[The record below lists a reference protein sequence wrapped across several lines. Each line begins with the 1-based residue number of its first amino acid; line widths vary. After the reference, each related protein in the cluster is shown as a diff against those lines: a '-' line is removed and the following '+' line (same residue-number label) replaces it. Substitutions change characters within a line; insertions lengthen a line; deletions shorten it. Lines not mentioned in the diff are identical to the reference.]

1 MGRPISN
8 GARYFPLD
16 VDFASDPKVK
26 TLRARHGAEG
36 VMCYIYLLC
45 AVFREGYAIKYDDD
59 LVCALSLDV
68 GVPEEKVKELVAFF
82 ADRGLVDADVLSKY
96 NVLTSHGIQK
106 RFQEIV
112 RTRAS
117 KRTISVVENL
127 WILCGQETEKFI
139 SIVPNNCYSG
149 INYSFS
155 EINGSFSEN
164 NPSFSE
170 INAQIKEKKIK
181 EKEIKENESMPTA
194 SDSPHTASTER
205 KSYGS
210 YGNVWL
216 NDAEFERLHEMY
228 SDADAK
234 IERLGEYMMT
244 SGRHYASHYATIVSW
259 ANEDASRAAENAATS
274 GSSFDTDEFFAAAL
288 RRAQENMAAIN
299 GGNNA

>member
-16 VDFASDPKVK
+16 VDFAADPKIK

-36 VMCYIYLLC
+36 VMCWIQLLC

-112 RTRAS
+112 RSRAS
-117 KRTISVVENL
+117 KRTINVVDNL

-181 EKEIKENESMPTA
+181 EKEIKEKESMPTA
-194 SDSPHTASTER
+194 SDSPHMDSSDR
-205 KSYGS
+205 KSYGT
-210 YGNVWL
+210 YDNVWL
-216 NDAEFERLHEMY
+216 NDAEYERLHEMY
-228 SDADAK
+228 SDADAR

-244 SGRHYASHYATIVSW
+244 SGKNYASHYATIVHW
-259 ANEDASRAAENAATS
+259 AKEDAAKEAST
-274 GSSFDTDEFFAAAL
+274 SSFDTEEFFEAAL
-288 RRAQENMAAIN
+288 RRAQEQMNLNN
-299 GGNNA
+299 GGTDGK

>member
-16 VDFASDPKVK
+16 VDFATDPKVR

-59 LVCALSLDV
+59 LVCALSLDI

-112 RTRAS
+112 RSRARTR
-117 KRTISVVENL
+117 KVTVVENL
-127 WILCGQETEKFI
+127 WILCGEETEDFVIVSDTESFFGNNGVFTCKN
-139 SIVPNNCYSG
+139 SINTCKNSVLTC
-149 INYSFS
+149 
-155 EINGSFSEN
+155 N
-164 NPSFSE
+164 NP
-170 INAQIKEKKIK
+170 QIKEKKIK
-181 EKEIKENESMPTA
+181 EKEIKEKESMPTA
-194 SDSPHTASTER
+194 SDSPHTDSAER

-216 NDAEFERLHEMY
+216 NTAEFEKLHEMY

-234 IERLGEYMMT
+234 IERLGEYMVT
-244 SGRHYASHYATIVSW
+244 SGKNYASHYATIVHW
-259 ANEDASRAAENAATS
+259 AKEDAAKEAST
-274 GSSFDTDEFFAAAL
+274 SSFDTEEFFEAAL
-288 RRAQENMAAIN
+288 RRAQEQINLSN
-299 GGNNA
+299 GGSNA

>member
-1 MGRPISN
+1 
-8 GARYFPLD
+8 
-16 VDFASDPKVK
+16 
-26 TLRARHGAEG
+26 
-36 VMCYIYLLC
+36 MCWIQLLC

-68 GVPEEKVKELVAFF
+68 GITEERVRELIAFF
-82 ADRGLVDADVLSKY
+82 AERDLVDADVLSKY
-96 NVLTSHGIQK
+96 NVITSHGIQR

-181 EKEIKENESMPTA
+181 EKEIKENESIEPPAADGSHT
-194 SDSPHTASTER
+194 DSGER
-205 KSYGS
+205 KCYGS

-216 NDAEFERLHEMY
+216 NDTEFERLHEMY

-234 IERLGEYMMT
+234 INRLSEYMMT
-244 SGRHYASHYATIVSW
+244 SGKTYASHYATIVHW
-259 ANEDASRAAENAATS
+259 AKEDAAKEPAT
-274 GSSFDTDEFFAAAL
+274 SSFDTEDFFNAAL
-288 RRAQENMAAIN
+288 RRAQENMAAMN
-299 GGNNA
+299 GGNQ

>member
-16 VDFASDPKVK
+16 VNFATDPKVR

-112 RTRAS
+112 RSRARTR
-117 KRTISVVENL
+117 KVTVVENL
-127 WILCGQETEKFI
+127 WILCGEETEDFVIVSDTESFFGNNGVFTCKN
-139 SIVPNNCYSG
+139 SINTCKNSVLTC
-149 INYSFS
+149 
-155 EINGSFSEN
+155 N
-164 NPSFSE
+164 NP
-170 INAQIKEKKIK
+170 QIKEKKIK

-194 SDSPHTASTER
+194 SDSPHMDSTER

-216 NDAEFERLHEMY
+216 NTAEFEKLHEMY

-244 SGRHYASHYATIVSW
+244 SGKNYASHYATIVHW
-259 ANEDASRAAENAATS
+259 AKEDAAKEAST
-274 GSSFDTDEFFAAAL
+274 SSFDTEEFFEAAL
-288 RRAQENMAAIN
+288 RRAQEQINLSN
-299 GGNNA
+299 GGTDGK

>member
-16 VDFASDPKVK
+16 VDFATDPKVR

-112 RTRAS
+112 RSRARTR
-117 KRTISVVENL
+117 KVTVVENL
-127 WILCGQETEKFI
+127 WILCGEETEDFVIVSDTESFFGNNGVFTCKN
-139 SIVPNNCYSG
+139 SINTCKNSVLTC
-149 INYSFS
+149 
-155 EINGSFSEN
+155 N
-164 NPSFSE
+164 NP
-170 INAQIKEKKIK
+170 QIKEKKIK
-181 EKEIKENESMPTA
+181 EKEIKENE
-194 SDSPHTASTER
+194 
-205 KSYGS
+205 
-210 YGNVWL
+210 
-216 NDAEFERLHEMY
+216 
-228 SDADAK
+228 
-234 IERLGEYMMT
+234 
-244 SGRHYASHYATIVSW
+244 
-259 ANEDASRAAENAATS
+259 
-274 GSSFDTDEFFAAAL
+274 
-288 RRAQENMAAIN
+288 
-299 GGNNA
+299 

>member
-112 RTRAS
+112 RSRARTR
-117 KRTISVVENL
+117 KVTVVENL
-127 WILCGQETEKFI
+127 WILCGEETEDFV
-139 SIVPNNCYSG
+139 IVSDMESFFGDNGVFTCKNP
-149 INYSFS
+149 INTCKNSVLTC
-155 EINGSFSEN
+155 N
-164 NPSFSE
+164 NP
-170 INAQIKEKKIK
+170 QIKEKKIK

-194 SDSPHTASTER
+194 SDSPHTDSAER

-216 NDAEFERLHEMY
+216 NTAEFERLHEMY
-228 SDADAK
+228 SDADAR

-244 SGRHYASHYATIVSW
+244 SGKSYASHYATIVHW
-259 ANEDASRAAENAATS
+259 AKEDAAKEAST
-274 GSSFDTDEFFAAAL
+274 SSFDTEEFFEAAL
-288 RRAQENMAAIN
+288 RRAQEQMNLNN
-299 GGNNA
+299 GGANGK

>member
-16 VDFASDPKVK
+16 VDFATDPKVR

-112 RTRAS
+112 RSRARTR
-117 KRTISVVENL
+117 KVTVVENL
-127 WILCGQETEKFI
+127 WILCGEETEDFVIVSDTESFFGNNGVFTCKN
-139 SIVPNNCYSG
+139 SINTCKNSVLTC
-149 INYSFS
+149 
-155 EINGSFSEN
+155 N
-164 NPSFSE
+164 NP
-170 INAQIKEKKIK
+170 QIKEKKIK
-181 EKEIKENESMPTA
+181 EKEIKEKESMPTA
-194 SDSPHTASTER
+194 SDSPHTDSAER

-216 NDAEFERLHEMY
+216 NTAEFEKLHEMY

-244 SGRHYASHYATIVSW
+244 SGKNYASHYATIVHW
-259 ANEDASRAAENAATS
+259 AKEDAAKEAST
-274 GSSFDTDEFFAAAL
+274 SSFDTEEFFEAAL
-288 RRAQENMAAIN
+288 RRAQEQIELAN
-299 GGNNA
+299 GGSNA

>member
-16 VDFASDPKVK
+16 VDFATDPKVR

-68 GVPEEKVKELVAFF
+68 GVPEEKIKELVAFF

-112 RTRAS
+112 RSRARTR
-117 KRTISVVENL
+117 KVTVVENL
-127 WILCGQETEKFI
+127 WILCGEETEDFVIVSDTESFFGNNGVFTCKN
-139 SIVPNNCYSG
+139 SINTCKNSVLTC
-149 INYSFS
+149 
-155 EINGSFSEN
+155 N
-164 NPSFSE
+164 NP
-170 INAQIKEKKIK
+170 QIKEKKIK

-194 SDSPHTASTER
+194 SDSPHTDSAER

-216 NDAEFERLHEMY
+216 NTAEFEKLHEMY

-244 SGRHYASHYATIVSW
+244 SGKTYASHYATIVHW
-259 ANEDASRAAENAATS
+259 AKEDAAKEAST
-274 GSSFDTDEFFAAAL
+274 SSFDTEEFFEAAL
-288 RRAQENMAAIN
+288 RRAQEQINLSN
-299 GGNNA
+299 GGSNA

>member
-16 VDFASDPKVK
+16 VDFATDPKVR

-68 GVPEEKVKELVAFF
+68 GVPEEKVKEFVAFF

-112 RTRAS
+112 RSRARTR
-117 KRTISVVENL
+117 KVTVVENL
-127 WILCGQETEKFI
+127 WILCGEETEDFVIVSDTESFFGNNGVFTCKN
-139 SIVPNNCYSG
+139 SINTCKNSVLTC
-149 INYSFS
+149 
-155 EINGSFSEN
+155 N
-164 NPSFSE
+164 NP
-170 INAQIKEKKIK
+170 QIKEKKIK

-194 SDSPHTASTER
+194 SDSPHTDSAER

-216 NDAEFERLHEMY
+216 NTAEFEKLHEMY

-244 SGRHYASHYATIVSW
+244 SGKNYASHYATIVHW
-259 ANEDASRAAENAATS
+259 AKEDAAKEPSS
-274 GSSFDTDEFFAAAL
+274 SSFDTEEFFEAAL
-288 RRAQENMAAIN
+288 RRAQEQINLSN
-299 GGNNA
+299 GGTNGK

>member
-16 VDFASDPKVK
+16 VDFATDPKVR

-112 RTRAS
+112 RSRARTR
-117 KRTISVVENL
+117 KVTVVENL
-127 WILCGQETEKFI
+127 WILCGEETEDFVIVSDTESFFGNNGVFTCKN
-139 SIVPNNCYSG
+139 SINTCKNSVLTC
-149 INYSFS
+149 
-155 EINGSFSEN
+155 N
-164 NPSFSE
+164 NP
-170 INAQIKEKKIK
+170 QIKEKKIK

-194 SDSPHTASTER
+194 SDSPHTDSAER

-216 NDAEFERLHEMY
+216 NAAEFEKLHEMY

-244 SGRHYASHYATIVSW
+244 SGKTYASHYATIVHW
-259 ANEDASRAAENAATS
+259 AKEDAAKEAST
-274 GSSFDTDEFFAAAL
+274 SSFDTEEFFEAAL
-288 RRAQENMAAIN
+288 RRAQEQINLSN
-299 GGNNA
+299 GGTDGK

>member
-16 VDFASDPKVK
+16 VDFATDPKVR

-112 RTRAS
+112 RSRARTR
-117 KRTISVVENL
+117 KVTVVENL
-127 WILCGQETEKFI
+127 WILCGEETEDFVIVSDTESFFGNNGVFTCKN
-139 SIVPNNCYSG
+139 SINTCKNSVLTC
-149 INYSFS
+149 
-155 EINGSFSEN
+155 N
-164 NPSFSE
+164 NP
-170 INAQIKEKKIK
+170 QIKENKIK
-181 EKEIKENESMPTA
+181 EKEIKENESMSTA
-194 SDSPHTASTER
+194 SDSPHTDSAER

-216 NDAEFERLHEMY
+216 NTAEFEKLHEMY

-244 SGRHYASHYATIVSW
+244 SGKNYASHYATIVHW
-259 ANEDASRAAENAATS
+259 AKEDAAKEPSS
-274 GSSFDTDEFFAAAL
+274 SSFDTEEFFAAAL
-288 RRAQENMAAIN
+288 RRAQENMAAMN
-299 GGNNA
+299 GGNNE

>member
-1 MGRPISN
+1 
-8 GARYFPLD
+8 
-16 VDFASDPKVK
+16 
-26 TLRARHGAEG
+26 
-36 VMCYIYLLC
+36 MCYIYLLC

-59 LVCALSLDV
+59 LICALSLDV

-112 RTRAS
+112 RSRARTR
-117 KRTISVVENL
+117 KVTVVENL
-127 WILCGQETEKFI
+127 WILCGEETEDFVIVSDTESFFGNNGVFTCKN
-139 SIVPNNCYSG
+139 SINTCKNSVLTC
-149 INYSFS
+149 
-155 EINGSFSEN
+155 N
-164 NPSFSE
+164 NP
-170 INAQIKEKKIK
+170 QIKEKKIK

-194 SDSPHTASTER
+194 SDSPHTDSAER

-216 NDAEFERLHEMY
+216 NTAEFEKLHEMY

-244 SGRHYASHYATIVSW
+244 SGKTYASHYATIVHW
-259 ANEDASRAAENAATS
+259 AKEDAAKEAST
-274 GSSFDTDEFFAAAL
+274 SSFDTEEFFEAAL
-288 RRAQENMAAIN
+288 RRAQEQINLSN
-299 GGNNA
+299 GGTDGK

>member
-112 RTRAS
+112 RSRARTR
-117 KRTISVVENL
+117 KVTVVENL
-127 WILCGQETEKFI
+127 WILCGEETEDFV
-139 SIVPNNCYSG
+139 IVSDMESFFGNNGVFTCKNP
-149 INYSFS
+149 INTCKNSVLTC
-155 EINGSFSEN
+155 N
-164 NPSFSE
+164 NP
-170 INAQIKEKKIK
+170 QIKEKKIK
-181 EKEIKENESMPTA
+181 EKEIKEKESMPTA
-194 SDSPHTASTER
+194 SDSPHMDSTER

-216 NDAEFERLHEMY
+216 NTAEFERLHEMY

-244 SGRHYASHYATIVSW
+244 SGKNYASHYATIVHW
-259 ANEDASRAAENAATS
+259 AKEDAAKEAST
-274 GSSFDTDEFFAAAL
+274 SSFDTEEFFEAAL
-288 RRAQENMAAIN
+288 RRAQEQINLSN
-299 GGNNA
+299 GGTNGK

>member
-1 MGRPISN
+1 
-8 GARYFPLD
+8 
-16 VDFASDPKVK
+16 
-26 TLRARHGAEG
+26 
-36 VMCYIYLLC
+36 MCYIYLLC

-59 LVCALSLDV
+59 LICALSLDV

-112 RTRAS
+112 RSRARTR
-117 KRTISVVENL
+117 KVTVVENL
-127 WILCGQETEKFI
+127 WILCGEETEDFVIVSDTESFFGNNGVFTCKN
-139 SIVPNNCYSG
+139 SINTCKNSVLTC
-149 INYSFS
+149 
-155 EINGSFSEN
+155 N
-164 NPSFSE
+164 NP
-170 INAQIKEKKIK
+170 QIKEKKIK

-194 SDSPHTASTER
+194 SDSPHTDSAER

-216 NDAEFERLHEMY
+216 NTAEFEKLHEMY

-244 SGRHYASHYATIVSW
+244 SGKTYASHYATIVHW
-259 ANEDASRAAENAATS
+259 AKEDAAKEPSS
-274 GSSFDTDEFFAAAL
+274 SSFDTEEFFEAAL
-288 RRAQENMAAIN
+288 RRAQEQINLSN
-299 GGNNA
+299 GGTNGK

>member
-68 GVPEEKVKELVAFF
+68 GVSEEKVKELVAFF

-112 RTRAS
+112 RSRARTR
-117 KRTISVVENL
+117 KVTVVENL
-127 WILCGQETEKFI
+127 WILCGEETEDFV
-139 SIVPNNCYSG
+139 IVSDTE
-149 INYSFS
+149 SF
-155 EINGSFSEN
+155 FEN
-164 NPSFSE
+164 NGVFTCKNS
-170 INAQIKEKKIK
+170 INTCKNSVLTCNNPQIKEKKIK
-181 EKEIKENESMPTA
+181 EKEIKEKESMPTA
-194 SDSPHTASTER
+194 SDSPHTDSAER

-216 NDAEFERLHEMY
+216 NDAEFEKLHEMY

-244 SGRHYASHYATIVSW
+244 SGKNYASHYATIVHW
-259 ANEDASRAAENAATS
+259 AKEDAAKEAST
-274 GSSFDTDEFFAAAL
+274 SSFDTEEFFEAAL
-288 RRAQENMAAIN
+288 RRAQEQMNLNN
-299 GGNNA
+299 GGANGK

>member
-68 GVPEEKVKELVAFF
+68 GVPEEKVKDLVAFF
-82 ADRGLVDADVLSKY
+82 ADRGLVDADVLGKY
-96 NVLTSHGIQK
+96 NVLTSRGIQK

-112 RTRAS
+112 RSRAS

-139 SIVPNNCYSG
+139 SIIPRNCYSEN
-149 INYSFS
+149 NYSFS

-170 INAQIKEKKIK
+170 INAQIKENKIK
-181 EKEIKENESMPTA
+181 ENKIKENESDMPLTA
-194 SDSPHTASTER
+194 DSPHMNGNDR
-205 KSYGS
+205 KGYGS

-216 NDAEFERLHEMY
+216 NDTEYEKLHEMY
-228 SDADAK
+228 SDADAR

-244 SGRHYASHYATIVSW
+244 SGRRYASHYATIVSW
-259 ANEDASRAAENAATS
+259 AKEDAAKQSS
-274 GSSFDTDEFFAAAL
+274 SSSFDTDEFFEAAL
-288 RRAQENMAAIN
+288 RRAQEQINLSN
-299 GGNNA
+299 GGNNE

>member
-1 MGRPISN
+1 
-8 GARYFPLD
+8 
-16 VDFASDPKVK
+16 
-26 TLRARHGAEG
+26 
-36 VMCYIYLLC
+36 MCYIYLLC

-96 NVLTSHGIQK
+96 NVLTSHGIQR

-112 RTRAS
+112 RSRAS

-127 WILCGQETEKFI
+127 WILCGQETERFI
-139 SIVPNNCYSG
+139 SIVPRNCYSEN
-149 INYSFS
+149 NYSFS

-181 EKEIKENESMPTA
+181 EKEIKENESDMPLTA
-194 SDSPHTASTER
+194 DSAHMNSSDR

-210 YGNVWL
+210 YENVWL
-216 NDAEFERLHEMY
+216 NDTEYEKLHEMY
-228 SDADAK
+228 SDADAR
-234 IERLGEYMMT
+234 IERLSEYMMT
-244 SGRHYASHYATIVSW
+244 SGRRYASHYATIVSW
-259 ANEDASRAAENAATS
+259 AKEDAARAAENAATS

-299 GGNNA
+299 GGNNNNG

>member
-59 LVCALSLDV
+59 LICALSLDV
-68 GVPEEKVKELVAFF
+68 GVSEEKVKELVAFF

-112 RTRAS
+112 RSRARTR
-117 KRTISVVENL
+117 KVTVVENL
-127 WILCGQETEKFI
+127 WILCGEETEDFV
-139 SIVPNNCYSG
+139 IVSDTE
-149 INYSFS
+149 SFS
-155 EINGSFSEN
+155 GNNGVFTCKNSINTCKNSVLTCN
-164 NPSFSE
+164 NP
-170 INAQIKEKKIK
+170 QIKEKKIK
-181 EKEIKENESMPTA
+181 EKKIKEKESIPTA
-194 SDSPHTASTER
+194 SDSPHMDSTER

-216 NDAEFERLHEMY
+216 NTAEFERLHEMY

-244 SGRHYASHYATIVSW
+244 SGKNYASHYATIVHW
-259 ANEDASRAAENAATS
+259 AKEDAAKEAST
-274 GSSFDTDEFFAAAL
+274 SSFDTDEFFEAAL
-288 RRAQENMAAIN
+288 RRSYGADFKFNTED
-299 GGNNA
+299 NNQ

>member
-16 VDFASDPKVK
+16 VDFASDPKVR

-112 RTRAS
+112 RSRARTR
-117 KRTISVVENL
+117 KVTVVENL
-127 WILCGQETEKFI
+127 WILCGEETEDFVIVSDTESFFGNNGVFTCKN
-139 SIVPNNCYSG
+139 SINTCKNSVLTC
-149 INYSFS
+149 
-155 EINGSFSEN
+155 N
-164 NPSFSE
+164 NP
-170 INAQIKEKKIK
+170 QIKEKKIK

-194 SDSPHTASTER
+194 SDSPHMDSTER

-216 NDAEFERLHEMY
+216 NTAEFEKLHEMY

-244 SGRHYASHYATIVSW
+244 SGKTYASHYATIVHW
-259 ANEDASRAAENAATS
+259 AKEDAAKEAST
-274 GSSFDTDEFFAAAL
+274 SSFDTDDFFEAAL
-288 RRAQENMAAIN
+288 RRAQEQMNLSN
-299 GGNNA
+299 GGTNGK

>member
-112 RTRAS
+112 RSRARTR
-117 KRTISVVENL
+117 KVTVVENL
-127 WILCGQETEKFI
+127 WILCGEETEDFVIVSDTESFFGNNGVFTCKN
-139 SIVPNNCYSG
+139 SINTCKNSVLTCK
-149 INYSFS
+149 
-155 EINGSFSEN
+155 
-164 NPSFSE
+164 NP
-170 INAQIKEKKIK
+170 QIKEKKIK

-194 SDSPHTASTER
+194 SDSPHMDSTER

-216 NDAEFERLHEMY
+216 NAAEFEKLHEMY

-244 SGRHYASHYATIVSW
+244 SGKNYASHYAMIVHW
-259 ANEDASRAAENAATS
+259 AKEDAAKEAST
-274 GSSFDTDEFFAAAL
+274 SSFDTEEFFEAAL
-288 RRAQENMAAIN
+288 RRAQEQINLSN
-299 GGNNA
+299 GGSNE